1 MEWLHYLPIATTV
14 LSVAFFRVLLARWRA
29 RGGAHLAWWAFG
41 VFTYGV
47 GTALEST
54 ITLFGNSAQLTQAWY
69 IAGAVW
75 GGYPLAQGSV
85 WLLAKPRTAKILTAI
100 TLSYA
105 LVLSALVMLSPLNA
119 DAVEVARPSGAVITW
134 QWVRLWSPLLNGY
147 AAVFLIGGAALSA
160 ARYFKLRAPGMRER
174 AVGNSFI
181 ALGALLPGIGGGM
194 AKAGMVEALYL
205 GELVGLILIWIG
217 YRFCTTQL
225 VAAPSASA
233 ASSSEVARPTS
244 KDPESPQIRRTE
256 QGGNQRQ
263 SPKA

>member
-14 LSVAFFRVLLARWRA
+14 LSIAFFRALVARWRE
-29 RGGAHLAWWAFG
+29 RGGKHLAWWAFG

-54 ITLFGNSAQLTQAWY
+54 ITLFGNSAPLTQAWY

-85 WLLAKPRTAKILTAI
+85 WLLAKPRTAKILTAV

-105 LVLSALVMLSPLNA
+105 LVLSLLVLLSPLDA
-119 DAVEVARPSGAVITW
+119 DQVEESRPSGAVIGW

-160 ARYFKLRAPGMRER
+160 SRYFRLGSPGMRER
-174 AVGNSFI
+174 AIGNSLI
-181 ALGALLPGIGGGM
+181 AFGAILPGIGGGM
-194 AKAGMVEALYL
+194 AKAGIVEALYV
-205 GELVGLILIWIG
+205 GELVGLVLIWLG
-217 YRFCTTQL
+217 YRLCVSTPTQ
-225 VAAPSASA
+225 SAVTA
-233 ASSSEVARPTS
+233 
-244 KDPESPQIRRTE
+244 
-256 QGGNQRQ
+256 
-263 SPKA
+263 

>member
-14 LSVAFFRVLLARWRA
+14 LSVVFMRTLLARWRE
-29 RGGAHLAWWAFG
+29 RGGMHLAWWAFG

-105 LVLSALVMLSPLNA
+105 LALSALVLLSPLNA
-119 DAVEVARPSGAVITW
+119 EAVDAARPSGAVIGW
-134 QWVRLWSPLLNGY
+134 QWVRLCSPLLNGY
-147 AAVFLIGGAALSA
+147 AAVFLIGGAAVSA
-160 ARYFKLRAPGMRER
+160 IRYFKLRTPGMRER
-174 AVGNSFI
+174 AVGNTFI

-205 GELVGLILIWIG
+205 GELVGLILIWLG
-217 YRFCTTQL
+217 YRWCVT
-225 VAAPSASA
+225 APLLDSTASSASSHPSPSGPEPGPAPA
-233 ASSSEVARPTS
+233 ADSSA
-244 KDPESPQIRRTE
+244 DAA
-256 QGGNQRQ
+256 G
-263 SPKA
+263 

>member
-14 LSVAFFRVLLARWRA
+14 LAVVFLRVLVRRWRE

-54 ITLFGNSAQLTQAWY
+54 VTLFGNSAELTQAWY

-85 WLLAKPRTAKILTAI
+85 WLLCKPRTARILTWI
-100 TLSYA
+100 TLAYA
-105 LVLSALVMLSPLNA
+105 LVLSGLVWASPLIAEN
-119 DAVEVARPSGAVITW
+119 VEPNRPSGAVLEW

-147 AAVFLIGGAALSA
+147 AAIFLIGGAALSA
-160 ARYFKLRAPGMRER
+160 ARYFRLRAPGMRER
-174 AVGNSFI
+174 AVGNTFI
-181 ALGALLPGIGGGM
+181 AVGALLPGIGGGM
-194 AKAGMVEALYL
+194 AKAGMVEALYV

-217 YRFCTTQL
+217 YRWCVQAPL
-225 VAAPSASA
+225 AVA
-233 ASSSEVARPTS
+233 PTS
-244 KDPESPQIRRTE
+244 KAPTPPQT
-256 QGGNQRQ
+256 
-263 SPKA
+263 A

>member
-14 LSVAFFRVLLARWRA
+14 LSVVFLRALLARWRE
-29 RGGAHLAWWAFG
+29 RGGMHLAWWAFG

-105 LVLSALVMLSPLNA
+105 IALSALVLISPLNV
-119 DAVEVARPSGAVITW
+119 DAVEAARPSGAVIGW
-134 QWVRLWSPLLNGY
+134 QWVRLYSPLLNGY
-147 AAVFLIGGAALSA
+147 AAIFLIGGAAVSA

-174 AVGNSFI
+174 AIGNTLI
-181 ALGALLPGIGGGM
+181 AIGALLPGIGGGM

-205 GELVGLILIWIG
+205 GELVGLILIWLG
-217 YRFCTTQL
+217 YRSCITVPTQAR
-225 VAAPSASA
+225 VGSSVSPRPSPSDPAPEQAPAAG
-233 ASSSEVARPTS
+233 SSTDATR
-244 KDPESPQIRRTE
+244 
-256 QGGNQRQ
+256 
-263 SPKA
+263 

>member
-1 MEWLHYLPIATTV
+1 MPTILGMEWLHYLPIATTV
-14 LSVAFFRVLLARWRA
+14 LSAAFLRGLLARWRK
-29 RGGAHLAWWAFG
+29 RGGTHLAWWAFG

-85 WLLAKPRTAKILTAI
+85 WLLAKPRTAKILTTI

-105 LVLSALVMLSPLNA
+105 LALSILVLLSPLNVE
-119 DAVEVARPSGAVITW
+119 AVESARPSGAVIGW
-134 QWVRLWSPLLNGY
+134 QWVRMCSPLLNGY
-147 AAVFLIGGAALSA
+147 AAIFLIGGAAVSA
-160 ARYFKLRAPGMRER
+160 MRYFKLGAPGMRER
-174 AVGNSFI
+174 AVGNTFI

-205 GELVGLILIWIG
+205 GEFVGLILIWLG
-217 YRFCTTQL
+217 YRWCVT
-225 VAAPSASA
+225 APLPDSMATSASSNPSLSDRVPGPTPA
-233 ASSSEVARPTS
+233 ADSSTDAA
-244 KDPESPQIRRTE
+244 
-256 QGGNQRQ
+256 G
-263 SPKA
+263 